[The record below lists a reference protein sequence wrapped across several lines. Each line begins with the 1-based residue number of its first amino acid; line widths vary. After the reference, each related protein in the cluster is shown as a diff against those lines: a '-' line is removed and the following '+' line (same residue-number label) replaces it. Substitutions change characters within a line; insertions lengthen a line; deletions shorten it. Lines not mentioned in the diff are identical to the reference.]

1 VDIVLMGVPRHM
13 AQAVAD
19 LIADEIHVG
28 GSQAA
33 ERALV
38 NGWSEEKLRR
48 AYRESADNMRNLLRH
63 LADHPG
69 VEFGT
74 DEIASAIGVRDWN
87 SVAGMLG
94 PFTRRFKG
102 RYRVPLPPWT
112 QRTDA
117 EYRDHLRMSAQVAEI
132 IRDEAR
138 VDDSGTSR

>member
-1 VDIVLMGVPRHM
+1 MDIVLMGVPRHL

-19 LIADEIHVG
+19 LIAGEIHVG
-28 GSQAA
+28 GTHAA
-33 ERALV
+33 ERTLV
-38 NGWSEEKLRR
+38 NGWTEEKLRR

-74 DEIASAIGVRDWN
+74 DEIAAAIGVADWN

-94 PFTRRFKG
+94 PFTRRFRG
-102 RYRVPLPPWT
+102 RYHVPLPPWT

-117 EYRDHLRMSAQVAEI
+117 NDRDHLRMSAQVAEI
-132 IRDEAR
+132 VRDEAR
-138 VDDSGTSR
+138 VDEPTASS